1 MKKAD
6 RKKKK
11 ISKIKIRENIHMTL
25 MVIPGLVLLLIFAY
39 LPMPGIILA
48 FKKFNPNKGILGS
61 PWVGVKNFEFFFQ
74 SQDAVRTIRNTV
86 LYSVGFLII
95 DLLAAVTLALMLYYL
110 RSGKALKFYNTVVI
124 LPRFMSMVIV
134 AFIVYT
140 ILSPSYGVLNQ
151 VIRLFGGENVQ
162 WYMEPV
168 YWPFILTFVHV

>member
-1 MKKAD
+1 
-6 RKKKK
+6 
-11 ISKIKIRENIHMTL
+11 
-25 MVIPGLVLLLIFAY
+25 
-39 LPMPGIILA
+39 
-48 FKKFNPNKGILGS
+48 
-61 PWVGVKNFEFFFQ
+61 
-74 SQDAVRTIRNTV
+74 
-86 LYSVGFLII
+86 
-95 DLLAAVTLALMLYYL
+95 MLYYL